1 MGKRIGY
8 LDHLSLAVPDV
19 QAQVDFFRQSMGMT
33 ELRRGDDFGLV
44 VEPHSGFRIETT
56 RSEGGAETK
65 LLHIGFEVADV
76 GQAYGALTAS
86 GLQTV
91 HAPHRRE
98 RANIDAAFVKDAGG
112 LEIQLSKPFNP

>member
-1 MGKRIGY
+1 MNERIGY

-19 QAQVDFFRQSMGMT
+19 EAQVDFFTQSMGMT
-33 ELRRGDDFGLV
+33 ALRRGEDFGLV
-44 VEPHSGFRIETT
+44 VEPHSGFRIEMT

-76 GQAYGALTAS
+76 DQAYRALTDS

-98 RANIDAAFVKDAGG
+98 RAKIDTAFLRDAGG
-112 LEIQLSKPFNP
+112 LEIQLSKPVNS